1 MYVCHLIIVSIKT
14 LLLWRL
20 SVPGQASRA
29 SYRMHQRVIENKL
42 KARLLG
48 LSPSPTDYNHVA
60 LDMLYTS
67 VGEVLR

>member
-1 MYVCHLIIVSIKT
+1 MVVVVVVEVESSFSCHC
-14 LLLWRL
+14 LL
-20 SVPGQASRA
+20 PPQASRA